1 MNITYDQ
8 AFTLCASKE
17 FANRLSRAGPFP
29 DLEAALH
36 AARSI
41 WWSVP
46 VTEWLAAFSAHP
58 RIGGQR
64 FGNPN
69 SNSHPSHKAFDAH
82 SSTEQAAAS
91 SSMTPSVQEELARWN
106 QQYFDK
112 FGHVF
117 LICAKGR
124 PAQDILA
131 SLQSRYHRLPYEEL
145 QAAAGE
151 QMKITEQRL
160 AGLLEGPSS
169 GALDAQGRAHAR
181 ANQQVLSQ
189 LAASSPSQPLR
200 SPITSHV
207 LDTALGVPARGLPL
221 VLHKLDEHSKL
232 WEVVSQSITNED
244 GRAGNLLPPSNYLA
258 PGRYSVR
265 FDTAT
270 YLAAC
275 KAKHPGYYANV
286 PFYPEATVCFEI
298 EPAKATEHY
307 HIPLLLSPY
316 GYSTY
321 RGS

>member
-17 FANRLSRAGPFP
+17 FATRLSTAGPFP

-64 FGNPN
+64 FGNPD
-69 SNSHPSHKAFDAH
+69 SNSHPSSHKAFDAH

-91 SSMTPSVQEELARWN
+91 SSMTPSLQEELARWN
-106 QQYFDK
+106 QQYYDK

-131 SLQSRYHRLPYEEL
+131 SLQARYHRLPYEEL
-145 QAAAGE
+145 QTAAGE

-160 AGLLEGPSS
+160 TGLLEGAPT
-169 GALDAQGRAHAR
+169 GTLDAQGRAHAR
-181 ANQQVLSQ
+181 ANQELHETSTQQSSRSLCMPLICPLS
-189 LAASSPSQPLR
+189 
-200 SPITSHV
+200 
-207 LDTALGVPARGLPL
+207 
-221 VLHKLDEHSKL
+221 
-232 WEVVSQSITNED
+232 
-244 GRAGNLLPPSNYLA
+244 
-258 PGRYSVR
+258 
-265 FDTAT
+265 
-270 YLAAC
+270 
-275 KAKHPGYYANV
+275 
-286 PFYPEATVCFEI
+286 
-298 EPAKATEHY
+298 
-307 HIPLLLSPY
+307 
-316 GYSTY
+316 
-321 RGS
+321 